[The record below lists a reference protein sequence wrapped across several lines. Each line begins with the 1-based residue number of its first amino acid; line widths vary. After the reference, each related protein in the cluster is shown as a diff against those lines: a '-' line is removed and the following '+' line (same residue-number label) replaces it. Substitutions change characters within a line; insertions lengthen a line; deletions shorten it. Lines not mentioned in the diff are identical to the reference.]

1 MLVKDWLG
9 VVSAASNIKVVD
21 GNTWAY
27 GTKES
32 IEENYGDFDLK
43 EVEQPYND
51 TGLLILYVSQF
62 TKCDCYRTRIVKHYL
77 SEYEKGYYAALHGG
91 ARVDFI
97 DEEESYCMGTKE
109 CERCTCG
116 GDKRKCDF
124 YREK

>member
-1 MLVKDWLG
+1 MLVKDWLS
-9 VVSAASNIKVVD
+9 VIESDRAIRVITVKFAMS
-21 GNTWAY
+21 
-27 GTKES
+27 GTKSS
-32 IEENYGDFDLK
+32 IEEDYGDFEL
-43 EVEQPYND
+43 ESVEQD
-51 TGLLILYVSQF
+51 ETTGRLILHVSQF

-109 CERCTCG
+109 RECCTCG

-124 YREK
+124 YSTK

>member
-1 MLVKDWLG
+1 MLVKDWLS
-9 VVSAASNIKVVD
+9 VVGTAPNIKVID

-43 EVEQPYND
+43 GVEQVDD
-51 TGLLILYVSQF
+51 TNLLILYVSKYK
-62 TKCDCYRTRIVKHYL
+62 KCDCYRTRIVKHYL

-97 DEEESYCMGTKE
+97 DEEEPYCMGTKE
-109 CERCTCG
+109 REICTCG

-124 YREK
+124 YHAK